1 MASISATILKHH
13 KKQNGTWAVKYRI
26 THQGKSVYLDTNFVA
41 KKEDLDTKLRLKK
54 IFIDRYLSIELNKL
68 RDKVNSL
75 GVRLALMSVA
85 NVKTFL
91 TKAEQGPLDFFEY
104 SLEYLERIKHREN
117 SYKQRISSLQR
128 LKEFVGGDVLS
139 PFDFKVKF
147 LEEFQDFLKIPLRSD
162 AIKRGGRSNQTI
174 ANTIRDIKVIFDTMK
189 LKYNDYDN
197 GIILIPNDPFKLYKP
212 VVIKK
217 SRNRNL
223 DIKNLKNLRDIELMY
238 EADKFSR
245 DIFMLSFYLCGM
257 NAVDIFKYIN
267 ESVVG
272 VDRIAYNRTK
282 TEGKRKD
289 GAFISVKVVP
299 EAKLLIE
306 KYAGLIQ
313 KKYKSVKTKVEI
325 TTQGNYIER
334 PKINDDSKL
343 EQLINL

>member
-212 VVIKK
+212 VV
-217 SRNRNL
+217 
-223 DIKNLKNLRDIELMY
+223 
-238 EADKFSR
+238 
-245 DIFMLSFYLCGM
+245 
-257 NAVDIFKYIN
+257 
-267 ESVVG
+267 
-272 VDRIAYNRTK
+272 K
-282 TEGKRKD
+282 TVYR
-289 GAFISVKVVP
+289 SVKIHP
-299 EAKLLIE
+299 LLLFFWI
-306 KYAGLIQ
+306 
-313 KKYKSVKTKVEI
+313 
-325 TTQGNYIER
+325 
-334 PKINDDSKL
+334 
-343 EQLINL
+343 